1 MRFTPDAQSI
11 GSAKFHSRLAAS
23 LLLFFTGMM
32 LVATLTGAVCGNSVS
47 SYDGDSFKALPNSPK
62 TEAPRKS
69 MDGKTELKLATFGN
83 GCFWCSEAIFQR
95 LIGVEKVMPGYSGG
109 NVDNPTYEL
118 VSTGSTG
125 HAESIQI
132 TYDPAKVS
140 YDELLE
146 VFWKTHD
153 PTTKNRQGN
162 DVGPQYR
169 SVVFYHDAEQKKL
182 AESYKARLEA
192 EKIWDRP
199 IVTEIAPFA
208 KFWPAEDYHQNYY
221 NNNLSKGYCT
231 LVITPKIEKFK
242 KIFKAR
248 LKPQ

>member
-1 MRFTPDAQSI
+1 
-11 GSAKFHSRLAAS
+11 
-23 LLLFFTGMM
+23 M
-32 LVATLTGAVCGNSVS
+32 LVATLTGAGCGNSVS
-47 SYDGDSFKALPNSPK
+47 SYDGDSFKDLPNSLK
-62 TEAPRKS
+62 KEAPKKS

-83 GCFWCSEAIFQR
+83 GCFWCTEAIFQR
-95 LIGVEKVMPGYSGG
+95 LNGVEKVMPGYSGG
-109 NVDNPTYEL
+109 NVDNPTYEQ
-118 VSTGSTG
+118 VCTGTTG

-132 TYDPAKVS
+132 TYDPTKVS

-199 IVTEIAPFA
+199 IVTEIAPFS

-221 NNNLSKGYCT
+221 NNNPSKGYCT

-242 KIFKAR
+242 KIFKDR
-248 LKPQ
+248 RSNKSGP